1 MMGLVMHV
9 MYRFFTRTCAIATV
23 GVALGVWGV
32 TAASASG
39 GGRAT
44 IHHGALGPAG
54 SAAGGGGALRLTRH
68 AHAVGVGANAP
79 TRTRTFAGYQ
89 ARVAAGSATVVTT
102 SFTLPTL
109 SCTTATRAIVPDAG
123 VAVSRTKASVALVIT
138 ACVRGKARY
147 FPGAITNGRGSIS
160 NTSFAAGDVID
171 LTTKVSTNRSKAEV
185 TDVTTGVTVKRRGV
199 GASARVAF
207 IGDDAAFS
215 NSGVLLHVPDFGK
228 LTFKNCLIDGT
239 ALGSSHPRALQ
250 RVNSRGTVQ
259 ISTGGFFPGG
269 TAFSTHFKHS

>member
-39 GGRAT
+39 GGVR

-54 SAAGGGGALRLTRH
+54 IAAGRGGALRLTRNDH
-68 AHAVGVGANAP
+68 AIGLSATA
-79 TRTRTFAGYQ
+79 TSTRTFAGYQ